1 MITQEVI
8 QALISIERDEA
19 REYTKTDIDN
29 PATWKEWAPGQRY
42 EWAALFALQS
52 GDTAQA
58 QVLASL
64 AQAAATKRVGM
75 ELDRLCCDLEEAKV
89 K

>member
-1 MITQEVI
+1 MTTKEVI
-8 QALISIERDEA
+8 QALISIERDEM
-19 REYTKTDIDN
+19 REYTKTDIDDF
-29 PATWKEWAPGQRY
+29 AAWKEWTAGQRY
-42 EWAALFALQS
+42 EWSALFALQS
-52 GDTAQA
+52 GNTAQA

-75 ELDRLCCDLEEAKV
+75 ELDRLCCDLDAKL